1 MVNKIKA
8 MESKLIKGD
17 GSCNMIEKT
26 NQQQRVLEQQK
37 TDLYERKRL
46 ERLTAQEL
54 EATEEQGEVLENS
67 YSSLQNEVESKTRKL
82 KKMFLRLQTLKQDIV
97 DVTEEYNRDR
107 RDLEQNQQELLKELK
122 LKHLMIENFISGD
135 EKRKILSR
143 AQFDDEENTWFLVCG
158 NGGTLSSS
166 TTSDCSNISLVSS
179 TCSSVI
185 TKRPV
190 SSHQS
195 RQLDG
200 FRRTTRDYEGPQ
212 VAPRVQAVLDA
223 AMLNVEPDIELDVG
237 RLNNTHSVRGSIKQ
251 RFNGNTNNI
260 GKNAGCSMNPAKNYP
275 SSRGLHIHAS
285 YDCQGVVMAVACS
298 PSPSPTPALLPSDQR
313 DHEKF
318 ARHFFFKSAQI
329 IVQSRLGE
337 KASCL
342 SQPSPSSS
350 SAWFNLAIKDIP
362 EIALESKKVYSVK
375 SPGSHTIEISLK
387 TTEGDSMILE
397 TWCVAMNNENR
408 NTKLNNVAYNHLG
421 QGYQSCFIGQVS
433 NPVGSV
439 SIKVD
444 YRTNMTIT
452 PSNASSISSNLMFVK
467 SDHFDLATNTTK
479 KSKSSDDS
487 SAITSD
493 ESQEAFRLFSSDSPH
508 CQQQPPTSTS
518 NTEENCND
526 ESYKRSKFKCGAF
539 ARSPKA
545 FQDFEED
552 ENDPLFNFLPQETD
566 GVKPHETLASS
577 SVDPEQDPP
586 SPKSSY
592 GDKKTTRASH
602 PATAV
607 PSKSEFGIFFKDRP
621 DIALGLDPEEKP
633 LDNIEGQILTF
644 EKSLEKYDEMI
655 KALDCLTR
663 EKEQKNR
670 QLRRKYSVYFC
681 VVEMSSTGRPGGGGA
696 SSGGGRICQFKLVL
710 LGESAVG
717 KSSLVLRF
725 VKGQFHEFQES
736 TIGAAF
742 LTQTIC
748 LDDTTV

>member
-1 MVNKIKA
+1 
-8 MESKLIKGD
+8 
-17 GSCNMIEKT
+17 
-26 NQQQRVLEQQK
+26 
-37 TDLYERKRL
+37 
-46 ERLTAQEL
+46 
-54 EATEEQGEVLENS
+54 
-67 YSSLQNEVESKTRKL
+67 
-82 KKMFLRLQTLKQDIV
+82 
-97 DVTEEYNRDR
+97 
-107 RDLEQNQQELLKELK
+107 
-122 LKHLMIENFISGD
+122 
-135 EKRKILSR
+135 
-143 AQFDDEENTWFLVCG
+143 
-158 NGGTLSSS
+158 
-166 TTSDCSNISLVSS
+166 
-179 TCSSVI
+179 
-185 TKRPV
+185 
-190 SSHQS
+190 
-195 RQLDG
+195 
-200 FRRTTRDYEGPQ
+200 
-212 VAPRVQAVLDA
+212 
-223 AMLNVEPDIELDVG
+223 
-237 RLNNTHSVRGSIKQ
+237 
-251 RFNGNTNNI
+251 
-260 GKNAGCSMNPAKNYP
+260 
-275 SSRGLHIHAS
+275 
-285 YDCQGVVMAVACS
+285 MAVACS

-408 NTKLNNVAYNHLG
+408 NTKLNNVAYNHLGLLLKSVLCVSRVTPAYKFSRRQGPDSFVVCYRIHAGDPVSPSLLG

-592 GDKKTTRASH
+592 GDKKRPEQVFEVFDHVFDDTKSDILEGH

-655 KALDCLTR
+655 KALDCLT
-663 EKEQKNR
+663 
-670 QLRRKYSVYFC
+670 S
-681 VVEMSSTGRPGGGGA
+681 
-696 SSGGGRICQFKLVL
+696 
-710 LGESAVG
+710 ES
-717 KSSLVLRF
+717 
-725 VKGQFHEFQES
+725 EQES
-736 TIGAAF
+736 
-742 LTQTIC
+742 
-748 LDDTTV
+748 